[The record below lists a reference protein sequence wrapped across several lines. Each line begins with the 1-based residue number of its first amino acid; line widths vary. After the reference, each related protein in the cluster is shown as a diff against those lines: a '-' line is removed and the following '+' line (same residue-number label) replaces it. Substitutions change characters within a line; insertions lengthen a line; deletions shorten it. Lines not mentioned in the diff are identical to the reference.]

1 MSAQDYIH
9 NKVVETAKY
18 LLDTTEMP
26 VNEIAQELGFN
37 YPNHFNR
44 MFKKMTGA
52 TPLQYRK
59 NTSK

>member
-1 MSAQDYIH
+1 
-9 NKVVETAKY
+9 VVETAKY